1 MEILIISK
9 TRKGKSACV
18 GGIIMDTNAS
28 VRLLNP
34 GNWDQYADTELKI
47 GDIWDITFVKRE
59 DVLAPHIEDI
69 IIFAKKFIK
78 SIPNITDFIQAKGI
92 KIYKG
97 SPMNIFDGKIKW
109 SLNGSGYIS
118 DKNNLPPYSTG
129 FWICDK
135 KLEFNGKHYI
145 YNYSEE
151 KDLKLPFVGFVHP
164 LKVIPAGVLIRFSLA
179 RWWKPDDAEMEQRCY
194 LQISGWYDYSEPT
207 ILSADT

>member
-18 GGIIMDTNAS
+18 GGIIIESNES
-28 VRLLNP
+28 VRLLNTD
-34 GNWDQYADTELKI
+34 NWDQYADTELNI
-47 GDIWDITFVKRE
+47 GDIWSINFTKRQDI
-59 DVLAPHIEDI
+59 LPPHVEDI
-69 IIFAKKFIK
+69 IISTKKFIK
-78 SIPNITDFIQAKGI
+78 SVPNITDFIRAKGL

-109 SLNGSGYIS
+109 STNGSGYIS

-135 KLEFNGKHYI
+135 DLNFNGKHYI
-145 YNYSEE
+145 YDFTDE

-164 LKVIPAGVLIRFSLA
+164 IKAIPAGVLIRFSLA
-179 RWWKPDDAEMEQRCY
+179 RWWKPDDAEIEHRCY
-194 LQISGWYDYSEPT
+194 LQISGWYDYSET
-207 ILSADT
+207 